1 MPKSDLM
8 GLSISDLLNPQATSF
23 QDYSGKILAIDAYN
37 TLYQFLT
44 SIRQPDGTPL
54 SDTNGNPTGHLTGLF
69 YRTTKLLEAGVKP
82 VFVFDGTPPEFKRAT
97 LEKRHEIKQAAHDEM
112 EAALKSGDFDA
123 AKKFSART
131 VRLTKT
137 MALEAQELLKFMGV
151 PTVQA
156 PSEGEACASVMVREG
171 IAYAVA
177 SQDYDALLFGTPR
190 LIRNLSISGKRRL
203 PGRNEFVEAMPEML
217 VLADVLS
224 TNGLTQKQL
233 IWIGILIGN
242 DFNSGIKGIGPK
254 KALKIV
260 KECKSLEDIVAY
272 ARAELKYEFPEDVFA
287 IERFFLDPP
296 AVHDE
301 YLEFGKIDKEGIA
314 NFLCRKHDFSQERV
328 ERTIDALAKKVYE
341 KKAQKGLGE
350 WF

>member
-1 MPKSDLM
+1 VGVSLSDLV
-8 GLSISDLLNPQATSF
+8 NPRQTSF
-23 QDYSGKILAIDAYN
+23 SEFSGKVVAIDAYN

-69 YRTTKLLEAGVKP
+69 YRTVKLLEAGVKP
-82 VFVFDGTPPEFKRAT
+82 VFVFDGVPPEFKRAT
-97 LEKRHEIKQAAHDEM
+97 LDKRHEIKVAAHESM
-112 EAALKSGDFDA
+112 EAALKAGDFDA

-131 VRLTKT
+131 VRLTKP
-137 MALEAQELLKFMGV
+137 MAAEARELLGFMGV
-151 PTVQA
+151 PSVQA

-177 SQDYDALLFGTPR
+177 SQDYDALMFGAPR
-190 LIRNLSISGKRRL
+190 LIRNLSVSGKRKM
-203 PGRNEFVEAMPEML
+203 PGRHEWVETSPEL
-217 VLADVLS
+217 LELPEVLKQL
-224 TNGLTQKQL
+224 GLTQKQL

-260 KECKSLEDIVAY
+260 KECKSLEDIVNY
-272 ARAELKYEFPEDVFA
+272 ARVELEYEFPEDVFG

-301 YLEFGKIDKEGIA
+301 FLDFGKIDKQAVVE
-314 NFLCRKHDFSQERV
+314 FLCRKHDFSEERV
-328 ERTIDALAKKVYE
+328 SRTLDSLVKNVTE